1 MNRTQLNIYSALSL
15 GSPQESDDSQTRRY
29 RRRNVLTDVSRGGQ
43 NVRPP
48 RLLSDDHFRRV
59 DKIFDEHLG
68 LSRHH
73 NLRRTTSGRGSCFE
87 RLRGNR
93 WEGAGIITSVHELK
107 VG

>member
-1 MNRTQLNIYSALSL
+1 M
-15 GSPQESDDSQTRRY
+15 
-29 RRRNVLTDVSRGGQ
+29 LTDVSWGGK

-68 LSRHH
+68 LSQCP
-73 NLRRTTSGRGSCFE
+73 NLRGTTSGRGSCFE

-93 WEGAGIITSVHELK
+93 WGGAETNMSVHEMES
-107 VG
+107 G